1 MNNINTAA
9 PQLNDV
15 LNALVK
21 PDKNLVAENTNKST
35 ENVEQIEQVEN
46 KKIPSDFTAINKTE
60 SISKEQLEELA
71 VKLQEF
77 VGDLDKS
84 LKFETHQE
92 SGRDVVKVLDGESG
106 DLIKQFPSEELLGII
121 TNLSKASGI
130 LVNEKI

>member
-1 MNNINTAA
+1 MNNINTSP

-15 LNALVK
+15 LNGLMK
-21 PDKNLVAENTNKST
+21 PENSNVIENDRKSSEKVESQSLPVEITEIDK
-35 ENVEQIEQVEN
+35 VE
-46 KKIPSDFTAINKTE
+46 PL
-60 SISKEQLEELA
+60 SKVQLEELA
-71 VKLQEF
+71 IKLQEF

-92 SGRDVVKVLDGESG
+92 SGRDVIKVLDGESG

-121 TNLSKASGI
+121 TNLSKASGL

>member
-21 PDKNLVAENTNKST
+21 PDKNLVAENTNKSK

>member
-1 MNNINTAA
+1 MNNISAE
-9 PQLNDV
+9 PSQLNDV
-15 LNALVK
+15 LNGRVK
-21 PDKNLVAENTNKST
+21 PNSTDSIDKEPNTSEKIN
-35 ENVEQIEQVEN
+35 NNQQVDVKEL
-46 KKIPSDFTAINKTE
+46 KPE
-60 SISKEQLEELA
+60 PISKKQLEELA

-84 LKFETHQE
+84 LRFETHQE

-121 TNLSKASGI
+121 TNLSKASGL

>member
-1 MNNINTAA
+1 MNNINTAP

-21 PDKNLVAENTNKST
+21 PDKNLVAENSNKPT
-35 ENVEQIEQVEN
+35 ENIKQIEQIEN
-46 KKIPSDFTAINKTE
+46 KKIPSDFIDINKTE

-71 VKLQEF
+71 IKLQEF
-77 VGDLDKS
+77 VGGLNKS
-84 LKFETHQE
+84 IKFETHQE

>member
-1 MNNINTAA
+1 MNNISSAP

-15 LNALVK
+15 LNGLVRPNQTDAMEK
-21 PDKNLVAENTNKST
+21 
-35 ENVEQIEQVEN
+35 EQAASEN
-46 KKIPSDFTAINKTE
+46 KNNNQQVDEKAPKAE
-60 SISKEQLEELA
+60 PISKKQLEELA

-121 TNLSKASGI
+121 TNLSKASGL

>member
-21 PDKNLVAENTNKST
+21 PDKNLVAENTNKSK
-35 ENVEQIEQVEN
+35 ENVEQVEQVEN

>member
-1 MNNINTAA
+1 MNNINTST

-15 LNALVK
+15 LNGLMK
-21 PDKNLVAENTNKST
+21 PENSNVAEKDQNISEKVDHKNLPVELKATNKA
-35 ENVEQIEQVEN
+35 E
-46 KKIPSDFTAINKTE
+46 PL
-60 SISKEQLEELA
+60 SKVQMEELA

-121 TNLSKASGI
+121 TNLSKASGL

>member
-1 MNNINTAA
+1 MNNINTSP

-15 LNALVK
+15 LNGLMK
-21 PDKNLVAENTNKST
+21 PENSNVIENDRKSS
-35 ENVEQIEQVEN
+35 EKVEN
-46 KKIPSDFTAINKTE
+46 QSLPVEITE
-60 SISKEQLEELA
+60 IDKVEPLSKVQLEELA

-92 SGRDVVKVLDGESG
+92 SGRDVIKVLDGESG

-121 TNLSKASGI
+121 TNLSKASGL

>member
-1 MNNINTAA
+1 MNNINTSP

-15 LNALVK
+15 LNDLMK
-21 PDKNLVAENTNKST
+21 PENSNVIENDRKSSEKVEIQSLPVEITEIDK
-35 ENVEQIEQVEN
+35 VE
-46 KKIPSDFTAINKTE
+46 PL
-60 SISKEQLEELA
+60 SKVQLEELA

-84 LKFETHQE
+84 IKFETHQE

-121 TNLSKASGI
+121 TNLSKASGL

>member
-1 MNNINTAA
+1 MNNINTSP
-9 PQLNDV
+9 PQLNGA
-15 LNALVK
+15 LNGLMK
-21 PDKNLVAENTNKST
+21 PESGNAAENEINAS
-35 ENVEQIEQVEN
+35 EQVEN
-46 KKIPSDFTAINKTE
+46 KSSSVEIAVMDKVEPL
-60 SISKEQLEELA
+60 SKVQLEELA

-121 TNLSKASGI
+121 TNLSKASGL